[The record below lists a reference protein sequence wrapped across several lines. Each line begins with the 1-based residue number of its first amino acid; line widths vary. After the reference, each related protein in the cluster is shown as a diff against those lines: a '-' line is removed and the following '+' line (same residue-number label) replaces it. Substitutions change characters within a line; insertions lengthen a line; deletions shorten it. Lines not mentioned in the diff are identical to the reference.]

1 MAHKDRR
8 SWKPWQAKEP
18 DEDFIPIT
26 KSMRKSPAYR
36 SLNAKQRDLLLLCW
50 IQGNPKARGKAH
62 LPRDDF
68 PNVDKFKHDNVFY
81 MCWAKAI
88 QDGIYDSN
96 NRKYYVDIMALE
108 KYGFIEKIE
117 QGHKGT
123 QSAYILSSRWQSYE

>member
-50 IQGNPKARGKAH
+50 IQGNPKSRGRAH

-68 PNVDKFKHDNVFY
+68 PNVDKYRHDNVFY
-81 MCWAKAI
+81 MCREKAV
-88 QDGIYDSN
+88 QDKIYTPT
-96 NRKYYVDIMALE
+96 NRRYYDDIDALE
-108 KYGFIEKIE
+108 QHGFIDKLER
-117 QGHKGT
+117 GFKGQPST
-123 QSAYILSSRWQSYE
+123 YILSNRWQNYK